1 VEDARL
7 IHREIEASTLVV
19 IDGAGHLPNLER
31 ETEFNEA
38 LSTFLT
44 TSGAKP

>member
-1 VEDARL
+1 VPGSA
-7 IHREIEASTLVV
+7 LVV